1 MLPHDSTRKYMTSTM
16 YFLAKRPWARKSS
29 LSTST
34 TPHFDPFQHSE
45 GNIEIIRKKEF
56 KKYSEWPDVEH
67 GCPVPCL
74 LINASEIFFSNII
87 IFYMKSETNYTQSK
101 HSYFCPLLM
110 TQVDTVLLLSPLF
123 SIFLCL
129 SFSFSCFFFPSFLC
143 FLVPSFCGTSLISV
157 SS

>member
-1 MLPHDSTRKYMTSTM
+1 MSPHDSTRKYMTSTM

-123 SIFLCL
+123 L
-129 SFSFSCFFFPSFLC
+129 FSFVFHFPCHALSSLVSF
-143 FLVPSFCGTSLISV
+143 VFCYLLSAERLFENT
-157 SS
+157 